1 MSGDVAEAAAG
12 AVAVIE
18 AQAEADVAVIEAHA
32 EAETELIEAR
42 AEAAAE
48 AEAGAVS
55 GVLETEGRITWLEE
69 RIEAIEEALTN
80 LVALAAV
87 PSTQSPSSETRETS
101 PLPETAAVEPE
112 TIRPARE
119 DGPKASPGGSRKR
132 RLRFL

>member
-42 AEAAAE
+42 AEVAAE

-55 GVLETEGRITWLEE
+55 VLETDGRITWLEE

>member
-42 AEAAAE
+42 AEVAAE

-55 GVLETEGRITWLEE
+55 VLETDGRITWLEE

-112 TIRPARE
+112 TIRPAKE

>member
-42 AEAAAE
+42 AEVAAE

-55 GVLETEGRITWLEE
+55 VLETDGRITWLEE

-80 LVALAAV
+80 LVALATV

-112 TIRPARE
+112 TIRPAKE